1 VIHFSAPEANCNL
14 SQSSVCVL
22 QRQILSA
29 SSGLRD
35 VEVSEDPALS
45 VDDGAKNDVW
55 DEERLLTSVKAGEV
69 LAVSPP

>member
-1 VIHFSAPEANCNL
+1 MIHFLTPEANCDL

-35 VEVSEDPALS
+35 VEVSGDSALS
-45 VDDGAKNDVW
+45 IDDGAKNDVW
-55 DEERLLTSVKAGEV
+55 DGERLTSVKAREV